1 MKLRA
6 VLQASANEENLIIA
20 VLLGAVTLGWFS
32 ATAKERKIKSNCRV
46 WQQMVLSPGNGYVL
60 LIADED
66 LQYFVGIDDGVGVV
80 GVWQWEYFAFF
91 GTVRVENTQ
100 V

>member
-1 MKLRA
+1 
-6 VLQASANEENLIIA
+6 
-20 VLLGAVTLGWFS
+20 
-32 ATAKERKIKSNCRV
+32 
-46 WQQMVLSPGNGYVL
+46 MVLSPGNGYVL

-80 GVWQWEYFAFF
+80 GVWQWEHFAFF